1 MGFGKVFKKTIRA
14 TANPFSKGN
23 LRSAALGL
31 SPGVDPRDK
40 KSFIMPYHKE
50 DPLGAYRAIEGGG
63 DGNIGD
69 KHFAS
74 DTYAKLIREQYDD
87 WLTRYY
93 PKQERL
99 MQLGTNN
106 ELMNEQL
113 GRTDG
118 IAMQSLRSAQ
128 QGLNN
133 QMARIGVQ
141 RPDNPQDNTLGL
153 RSALAIAGAK
163 NGIREAQQDR
173 QMNILT
179 GGAAP
184 VRQQLSIGGQT
195 QAA

>member
-1 MGFGKVFKKTIRA
+1 MGVYG
-14 TANPFSKGN
+14 AN
-23 LRSAALGL
+23 
-31 SPGVDPRDK
+31 
-40 KSFIMPYHKE
+40 
-50 DPLGAYRAIEGGG
+50 GGG
-63 DGNIGD
+63 TGD
-69 KHFAS
+69 KHYAS
-74 DTYAKLIREQYDD
+74 DTYAQLIREQYND
-87 WLTRYY
+87 WLTRYF

-99 MQLGTNN
+99 MELGTNN

-118 IAMQSLRSAQ
+118 IATQSLRSAQ

-133 QMARIGVQ
+133 QMARYGTI
-141 RPDNPQDNTLGL
+141 RPQNPQDNTLGL

-184 VRQQLSIGGQT
+184 VRQQLNIGGGSNNNAGT
-195 QAA
+195 

>member
-1 MGFGKVFKKTIRA
+1 
-14 TANPFSKGN
+14 
-23 LRSAALGL
+23 
-31 SPGVDPRDK
+31 
-40 KSFIMPYHKE
+40 MPYHKE
-50 DPLGAYRAIEGGG
+50 DPLGVYGANGGG
-63 DGNIGD
+63 TGD
-69 KHFAS
+69 KHYAS
-74 DTYAKLIREQYDD
+74 DTYAQLIREQYND
-87 WLTRYY
+87 WLTRYF

-99 MQLGTNN
+99 MELGTNN

-118 IAMQSLRSAQ
+118 IATQSLRSAQ
-128 QGLNN
+128 IGMNN

>member
-1 MGFGKVFKKTIRA
+1 MGFGKAFKKVVHVS
-14 TANPFSKGN
+14 NPFSKGN

-31 SPGVDPRDK
+31 PPGVDPRDK
-40 KSFIMPYHKE
+40 KSFLMPYHKE
-50 DPLGAYRAIEGGG
+50 DPLGVYGANGGG
-63 DGNIGD
+63 TGG
-69 KHFAS
+69 KHYAS
-74 DTYAKLIREQYDD
+74 DTYAQLIREQYND
-87 WLTRYY
+87 WLTRYF

-118 IAMQSLRSAQ
+118 IATQSLRSAQ
-128 QGLNN
+128 LGLNN
-133 QMARIGVQ
+133 QMARMGVQ

-184 VRQQLSIGGQT
+184 VRQQLNIGGGNNNN
-195 QAA
+195 AGA

>member
-1 MGFGKVFKKTIRA
+1 MGFGKVFKKVVHVS
-14 TANPFSKGN
+14 NPFSKDN

-31 SPGVDPRDK
+31 PPGVDPRDK
-40 KSFIMPYHKE
+40 KSFLMPYHKE
-50 DPLGAYRAIEGGG
+50 DPLGVYGANGGG
-63 DGNIGD
+63 TGD
-69 KHFAS
+69 KHYAS
-74 DTYAKLIREQYDD
+74 DTYAQLIREQYND
-87 WLTRYY
+87 WLTRYF

-99 MQLGTNN
+99 MELGTNN

-118 IAMQSLRSAQ
+118 IATQSLRSAQ

-133 QMARIGVQ
+133 QMARYGTI
-141 RPDNPQDNTLGL
+141 RPQNPQDNTLGL

-184 VRQQLSIGGQT
+184 VRQQLNIGGGSNNNAGT
-195 QAA
+195 

>member
-1 MGFGKVFKKTIRA
+1 MGVYE
-14 TANPFSKGN
+14 AN
-23 LRSAALGL
+23 
-31 SPGVDPRDK
+31 
-40 KSFIMPYHKE
+40 
-50 DPLGAYRAIEGGG
+50 GGG
-63 DGNIGD
+63 TGD
-69 KHFAS
+69 KHYAS
-74 DTYAKLIREQYDD
+74 DTYAQLIREQYND
-87 WLTRYY
+87 WLTRYF

-99 MQLGTNN
+99 MELGTNN

-118 IAMQSLRSAQ
+118 IATQSLRSAQ

-133 QMARIGVQ
+133 QMARYGTI
-141 RPDNPQDNTLGL
+141 RPQNPQDNTLGL

-184 VRQQLSIGGQT
+184 VRQQLNIGGGSNNNAGT
-195 QAA
+195 

>member
-1 MGFGKVFKKTIRA
+1 
-14 TANPFSKGN
+14 
-23 LRSAALGL
+23 
-31 SPGVDPRDK
+31 
-40 KSFIMPYHKE
+40 MPYHKE

-63 DGNIGD
+63 DGNVGD

-87 WLTRYY
+87 WLNRYY

-106 ELMNEQL
+106 ELMNAQL

-118 IAMQSLRSAQ
+118 IAANSLQSAQ
-128 QGLNN
+128 LGLNN
-133 QMARIGVQ
+133 QMARYGTVRAQ
-141 RPDNPQDNTLGL
+141 NPQDNTLGL

-184 VRQQLSIGGQT
+184 VRQQLNIGGGNNNN
-195 QAA
+195 AGA